1 MKTRR
6 RFTGIVRV
14 NSILPPRSRWRAG
27 APLFCSRIAA
37 ALGRIQRRKSTILI
51 CLDNALGADRRWLE
65 RRTCGLACSASGGLA
80 FALAQFVVS
89 NFVAVPPS
97 DIVASLLSAAAVVA
111 LTRVWSPKSIRRGV
125 GDSPKIE
132 PSRARPFSLMRHA
145 SSLA

>member
-1 MKTRR
+1 MTD
-6 RFTGIVRV
+6 
-14 NSILPPRSRWRAG
+14 LP
-27 APLFCSRIAA
+27 C
-37 ALGRIQRRKSTILI
+37 
-51 CLDNALGADRRWLE
+51 NVLGAMVGRQCPIIALVAPFVLVLIVDGSRGARAAWPVA
-65 RRTCGLACSASGGLA
+65 LAAGLA

-132 PSRARPFSLMRHA
+132 PSRARPLSLMRHA